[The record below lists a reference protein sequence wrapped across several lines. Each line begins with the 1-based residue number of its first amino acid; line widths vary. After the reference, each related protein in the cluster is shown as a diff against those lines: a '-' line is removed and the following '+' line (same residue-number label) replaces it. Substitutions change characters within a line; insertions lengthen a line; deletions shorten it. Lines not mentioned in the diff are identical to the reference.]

1 MFNRNENGSKRK
13 KCENMTDN
21 HAEHTMLTM

>member
-1 MFNRNENGSKRK
+1 
-13 KCENMTDN
+13 MTDN